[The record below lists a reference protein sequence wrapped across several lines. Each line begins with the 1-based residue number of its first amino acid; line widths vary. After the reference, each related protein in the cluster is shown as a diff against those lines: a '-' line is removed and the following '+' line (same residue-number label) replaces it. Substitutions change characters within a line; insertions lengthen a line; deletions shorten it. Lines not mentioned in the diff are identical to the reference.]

1 MCLQKEVLEE
11 INTGFELILE
21 VIEDKI
27 NTIKGL
33 IQNYEK
39 ERISLEY
46 LVEEIKKLEY
56 LVEKIKK
63 FQKKCKNLLK
73 VKVLKR
79 KKKRKYFKLK
89 KGLRTP
95 ENAFRIPILQSLNE
109 LGGSALAK
117 DVLQRVYQKMKEQLN
132 EYDLLFLPFNSQK
145 RWENT
150 AQWCKYK
157 LVKEGLIS
165 ANSSRGIWEITEKG
179 KEYLLKN
186 F

>member
-1 MCLQKEVLEE
+1 LH
-11 INTGFELILE
+11 
-21 VIEDKI
+21 
-27 NTIKGL
+27 
-33 IQNYEK
+33 IQNLLYYHEK
-39 ERISLEY
+39 ERILLEY
-46 LVEEIKKLEY
+46 LVEE
-56 LVEKIKK
+56 IKK

-89 KGLRTP
+89 KGLRTS

-109 LGGSALAK
+109 LDGSALAK
-117 DVLQRVYQKMKEQLN
+117 DVLQRVYQKIKDQLN
-132 EYDLLFLPFNSQK
+132 GYDLLSLPFNTQK

-165 ANSSRGIWEITEKG
+165 ANSSRGIWKITEKG